1 MEIIRRNTDYGIRAL
16 VHLALHPHK
25 EATAAEIAEEQEVPL
40 EYLHKIL
47 QKLTHGDFVNTHR
60 GAHGGF
66 FLARDPEDINL
77 LDVIETMQGKVT
89 MNKCFLGKDG
99 CPRAPKCV
107 LKYNWLQ
114 LEQKI
119 TGFISQIT
127 LQDLVDQVREGGY
140 REGVENASG
149 SKEDGVSE

>member
-1 MEIIRRNTDYGIRAL
+1 MEIIRRKTDYGIRAL
-16 VHLALHPHK
+16 IHLALHPHK
-25 EATAAEIAEEQEVPL
+25 EVTAAEIAEEEDVPL

-47 QKLTHGDFVNTHR
+47 QKLARGNFINTHR
-60 GAHGGF
+60 GAHGGVC
-66 FLARDPEDINL
+66 LVKLPEEINL
-77 LDVIETMQGKVT
+77 LEVIETLQGKVAV
-89 MNKCFLGKDG
+89 NKCFLGKDG

-119 TGFISQIT
+119 TAFISQIT

-140 REGVENASG
+140 LKGAAE
-149 SKEDGVSE
+149 